1 MIAALALLAASAL
14 PLDELPPQRLAPQRC
29 ALFLWDRD
37 SQRRIAMATSGPAA
51 LTIARDGRTRTLA
64 GAADDGA
71 PVLGFTPRAVY
82 RGDGLIIATDLAIE
96 PTDVGG
102 AVVRDGTL
110 TMTLADGTAIVAPV
124 AGLIGCQ

>member
-1 MIAALALLAASAL
+1 MILALALLAASAL

-37 SQRRIAMATSGPAA
+37 SQRRIAMATLGPAA
-51 LTIARDGRTRTLA
+51 LTIARAGRSERLA
-64 GAADDGA
+64 ATAGDGA
-71 PVLGFTPRAVY
+71 PVLGFAPRASY
-82 RGDGLIIATDLAIE
+82 RGDGLTIATDLAIA

-102 AVVRDGTL
+102 AVIRDGTL
-110 TMTLADGTAIVAPV
+110 TLTLPDGTAIVAPV